1 MGRFDQERKHLCEAT
16 EQLQAGAETLDLRL
30 GQLVE
35 ITRAHERRHVGT
47 EDQQAVMLSAL
58 ARLLQRMDAFIH
70 DLRKGDGNPPGKT

>member
-47 EDQQAVMLSAL
+47 EDQQAVMLTAL
-58 ARLLQRMDAFIH
+58 VRLLERMDAFAQG
-70 DLRKGDGNPPGKT
+70 LQETDGNAQIKT